1 MENEQLTLTELLT
14 LIEFCDRMINRHDN
28 PDVDMFLRIKRALQN
43 NTRLVAKLDEKNFE
57 NFAKIY

>member
-43 NTRLVAKLDEKNFE
+43 NTRLVAEIEQFSN
-57 NFAKIY
+57 N